1 MTTKLVISIELEN
14 AAFGDT
20 PDEEHA
26 EVSRILTKAMPDLWH
41 PIARGRVF
49 NLLDINGNHVGTAR
63 IMGGGD

>member
-1 MTTKLVISIELEN
+1 MEN

-20 PDEEHA
+20 PDEAHN
-26 EVSRILTKAMPDLWH
+26 EVTRILMEAMPDLWH

-49 NLLDINGNHVGTAR
+49 NLRDINGNHVGTAR

>member
-1 MTTKLVISIELEN
+1 MTKLVISIAMEN

-20 PDEEHA
+20 PDEAHN
-26 EVSRILTKAMPDLWH
+26 EVTRILMEAMPDLWH

-49 NLLDINGNHVGTAR
+49 NLRDINGNHVGTAR